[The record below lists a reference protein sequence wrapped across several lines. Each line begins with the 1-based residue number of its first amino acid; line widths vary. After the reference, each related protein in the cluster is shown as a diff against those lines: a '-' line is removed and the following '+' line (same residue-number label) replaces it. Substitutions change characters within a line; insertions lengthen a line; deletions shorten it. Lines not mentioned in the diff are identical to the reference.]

1 MSNQKVCGSRRLLCC
16 CTYLMSC
23 WVKPI
28 TACVKLLLWLTIIK
42 NQISYVPVSASG
54 SDNTQQALRG
64 LLCMEK
70 DKRTER
76 QQTNQL
82 KLCGKKIKQAWKT
95 NSSAFKYQS
104 ALLRML
110 HKTTVGSNMTNLEFN
125 GNHKLWIIQMFCAS
139 KNNLI
144 KLNQINCLSAITWL
158 CKC

>member
-1 MSNQKVCGSRRLLCC
+1 MFNQKLYGSRRLLCC
-16 CTYLMSC
+16 CTHFMSC
-23 WVKPI
+23 WVNPI
-28 TACVKLLLWLTIIK
+28 TACVMLLLWLGIIK
-42 NQISYVPVSASG
+42 NKISYVPVSASS

-76 QQTNQL
+76 QQTTQL
-82 KLCGKKIKQAWKT
+82 KLCGQKSNKHKKT

-110 HKTTVGSNMTNLEFN
+110 HETILGSNMTNLEFN
-125 GNHKLWIIQMFCAS
+125 GNHKLWFILMFCAS
-139 KNNLI
+139 KINLI
-144 KLNQINCLSAITWL
+144 EINQINLTWL